1 LLQTSRPVL
10 IEFVADPA
18 KALLV
23 LANR

>member
-1 LLQTSRPVL
+1 LQTSRPVL